1 MQNKITR
8 FNVTDKIES
17 YLKDNK
23 IKYIISDS
31 DNFGCSYELLIGSIT
46 GNIQVELN
54 GRDLTDECVGIQM
67 FNTSTNDRYIYE
79 SSTWYSDDEDGDSIE
94 SEIENLVQQVKN
106 INIGVVKIEKQI
118 EKIKDICNEYELN
131 VDMFID
137 VVYNFE

>member
-1 MQNKITR
+1 MQDKITR
-8 FNVTDKIES
+8 FNVTDRIES

-23 IKYIISDS
+23 IKYIINDS

-54 GRDLTDECVGIQM
+54 GRDLTDDSVTIQT
-67 FNTSTNDRYIYE
+67 FNTSNSDTSIYE
-79 SSTWYSDDEDGDSIE
+79 SLWDSEDSESLE

>member
-54 GRDLTDECVGIQM
+54 GHDLTDDSVTIQT
-67 FNTSTNDRYIYE
+67 FNTSNSDTSIYE
-79 SSTWYSDDEDGDSIE
+79 SLWDSEDSESLE

-106 INIGVVKIEKQI
+106 INIGVAKIEKQI